1 MSNEPPL
8 LDRLKAAFDRLKS
21 GQPEVLPPGALVS
34 QNNVAREAGIPPAH
48 FKKSR
53 FGPLIA
59 EVQAHVAQR
68 DGALLSERAK
78 STSLEL
84 KLADA
89 VARISELK
97 SERDHLRSLL
107 LSAEMKLAEL
117 ARR

>member
-1 MSNEPPL
+1 MTSLPPL
-8 LDRLKAAFDRLKS
+8 TDRLEAAFDRLKS
-21 GQPEVLPPGALVS
+21 GQPTVLPPGSLVS
-34 QNNVAREAGIPPAH
+34 QNNVAREAGVPPAH

-68 DGALLSERAK
+68 DGPLLRERAR
-78 STSLEL
+78 SGSLEQA
-84 KLADA
+84 LADT
-89 VARISELK
+89 VARISELE

>member
-8 LDRLKAAFDRLKS
+8 LERLKAAFDRLKS
-21 GQPEVLPPGALVS
+21 GRPVVLPPGALVS
-34 QNNVAREAGIPPAH
+34 QNNVAREAGVPPAH

-78 STSLEL
+78 TNSLVL

-89 VARISELK
+89 VARINELE

-107 LSAEMKLAEL
+107 LSAEMKLAKL